1 MGLSAYQA
9 AIGRDSLARAV
20 FLLPHD
26 VRRSVFRRLRPHEH
40 EVYATMRANDLGVV
54 PGQTISLTDFDRL
67 KCIFVHIPKCAG
79 ISVGRTLF
87 GEYEGNHLPIPAYQL
102 VFTKEEFDEYFK
114 FSFVRNP
121 WDRLVSAYLF
131 MQHGAEAETAV
142 GLVAP
147 DSTRQ
152 AEAKRQIQAEVSSFE
167 DFEHFVTKW
176 VRPENIRVHEHFRGQ
191 HRFVCAPNGELQLDF
206 VGRFE
211 SLDQD
216 VQFVA
221 ERLGVAT
228 DLVHHNRTNA
238 TSGAKSSVRD
248 MYTPRTRD
256 IVAKMYAKDI
266 KLFDYSF
273 SDL

>member
-1 MGLSAYQA
+1 MGLSAYQVA
-9 AIGRDSLARAV
+9 VARDSLARAV
-20 FLLPHD
+20 FVLPHD
-26 VRRSVFRRLRPHEH
+26 VRRSVFRRLRPHDH

-54 PGQTISLTDFDRL
+54 PGQTISLTHFDQL

-87 GEYEGNHLPIPAYQL
+87 GEYEGNHLPIPAYQMI
-102 VFTKEEFDEYFK
+102 FDQQDFDEYFK

-121 WDRLVSAYLF
+121 WDRLVSAYRF
-131 MQHGAEAETAV
+131 MKHGAEAATAV

-147 DSTRQ
+147 DASRH
-152 AEAKRQIQAEVSSFE
+152 AETKRSVRSEVSQFD
-167 DFEHFVTKW
+167 DFEHFVTSW
-176 VRPENIRVHEHFRGQ
+176 VRPENIRLHEHFRGQ
-191 HRFVCAPNGELQLDF
+191 HRFVCSPNGKLQLDF

-211 SLDQD
+211 TLDQD
-216 VQFVA
+216 VQSVA

-228 DLVHHNRTNA
+228 ELVHHNRTNA
-238 TSGAKSSVRD
+238 SHETKASVRD

-256 IVAKMYAKDI
+256 IVAKMYEKDI
-266 KLFDYSF
+266 RLFDYSF